1 MSTQEI
7 EKKEKRFTLGEIE
20 QIIIE
25 RHKGTCYNCEAP
37 ITTGSIRS
45 WDHVNSD
52 DEPLDNGIY
61 VSGTN
66 KPQWVYFECVCGLQI
81 SLRRAI
87 ENAKVRASM
96 E

>member
-7 EKKEKRFTLGEIE
+7 TKKEKRFTLEEIE

-25 RHKGTCYNCEAP
+25 KYKGTCYNCEAP

-45 WDHVNSD
+45 WDHVDSGG
-52 DEPLDNGIY
+52 EPLSGGIY
-61 VSGTN
+61 VKGMD
-66 KPQWVYFECVCGLQI
+66 KLQWVYFECVCGLQT
-81 SLRRAI
+81 SLGRAI